1 MIRVDVPAERK
12 GRVGVANDKSKA
24 FCVRAVFNHSGREGM
39 AVSYTHLDVY
49 KRQELYLENNRV
61 DPYPYIG
68 TDLLS
73 KYLERTF

>member
-1 MIRVDVPAERK
+1 MGSMHQGDVI
-12 GRVGVANDKSKA
+12 GYVGSTGNSSG
-24 FCVRAVFNHSGREGM
+24 NHL
-39 AVSYTHLDVY
+39 HF
-49 KRQELYLENNRV
+49 ELYLENNRV